1 MNRNKLLEIVKKLMF
16 ENDRKVPDLINT
28 TWKVPKSKPTV
39 HWQKTFSFVDLKSDE
54 NQMTKRIFSAAKMSQ
69 KHKIGYIVHLNGNS
83 HPIEKNAL
91 LSGTYFYVYAEN
103 DTAYI
108 SKFTI

>member
-1 MNRNKLLEIVKKLMF
+1 MNKNKLLEIVKKLMF
-16 ENDRKVPDLINT
+16 ENNRKVPELINT
-28 TWKVPKSKPTV
+28 TWKSPKYKPNV
-39 HWQKTFSFVDLKSDE
+39 QWQKTFSFDDLKLDE
-54 NQMTKRIFSAAKMSQ
+54 SLLSKRIFLTAKMSQ

-83 HPIEKNAL
+83 HPVEKNAL
-91 LSGTYFYVYAEN
+91 LPGTYFYVYAEN

>member
-1 MNRNKLLEIVKKLMF
+1 VNRNKLLEIVKKLMF

-28 TWKVPKSKPTV
+28 TWKAPKYKPNV
-39 HWQKTFSFVDLKSDE
+39 QWQKTFSFGDLKSDE
-54 NQMTKRIFSAAKMSQ
+54 SQMTKRIFSAVKMSQ

-103 DTAYI
+103 NTAYI